1 MRTTAARSGRDRTGA
16 LRDVSR
22 RQRRRILHAYELRI
36 RGLDDTIARAAARW
50 ELFACPEV
58 RDLVKGAGKDRF
70 LVLYEGEWD
79 QPKIWCH
86 LLANAGYAAEPIGR
100 VDETEA
106 S

>member
-36 RGLDDTIARAAARW
+36 DGLDGPIARAAARMV
-50 ELFACPEV
+50 LFACPEV
-58 RDLVKGAGKDRF
+58 RDLVKRAGKDRF